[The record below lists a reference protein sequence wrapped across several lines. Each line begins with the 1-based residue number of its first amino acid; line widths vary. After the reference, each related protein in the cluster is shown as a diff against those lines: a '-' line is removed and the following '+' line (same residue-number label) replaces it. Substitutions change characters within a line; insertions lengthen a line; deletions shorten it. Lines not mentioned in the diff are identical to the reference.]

1 MSELPLPGADPVPPR
16 SGRRPR
22 LIVTDLD
29 GTFLSPD
36 GTVSDLNAAAV
47 KAAQA
52 ADVPVVFATGR
63 PVRWLEVIADLPGA
77 HPIVIAS
84 NGAVLFDQG
93 TGRTLRR
100 LSLDPDVVRNAISSI
115 RNAFPEAALA
125 LESGT
130 HFGHEAHYVTLPAS
144 ARSMSAAADRG
155 VSVVDVA
162 ELAAEGGHV
171 KLLVQHPTLRSE
183 ELLERVRPLLG
194 DRLLATHSGFTR
206 PDLGEAGLLEISA
219 GGVSKATMLAYCCEG
234 LGVAA
239 EDVAGFGD
247 MPNDVDMLSWV
258 GMPHLVANA
267 HPSLHGRYPMV
278 PSNADSGVGRTI
290 LGWLE

>member
-1 MSELPLPGADPVPPR
+1 VTASTPAAPAEG
-16 SGRRPR
+16 RPR

-36 GTVSDLNAAAV
+36 GTVSAINAAAV

-52 ADVPVVFATGR
+52 ADIPVVFATGR

-84 NGAVLFDQG
+84 NGAVLYDQG
-93 TGRTLRR
+93 NDETLRR
-100 LSLDPDVVRNAISSI
+100 ITLDPAVVGRAITAI
-115 RNAFPEAALA
+115 RAAVPEAALA

-130 HFGHEAHYVTLPAS
+130 SFGYERHYAILWAGDRPAEELVGLGIGV
-144 ARSMSAAADRG
+144 ADI
-155 VSVVDVA
+155 DQ
-162 ELAAEGGHV
+162 LATTGDHV
-171 KLLVQHPTLRSE
+171 KLLVQHPTLPSDV
-183 ELLERVRPLLG
+183 LLERVRPLLG
-194 DRLLATHSGFTR
+194 DDLLATHSGFTR
-206 PDLGEAGLLEISA
+206 PDRGEAGLLEISA
-219 GGVSKATMLAYCCEG
+219 GGVNKASMLAYCCEQ
-234 LGVAA
+234 LGVVAV
-239 EDVAGFGD
+239 DVAGFGD

-258 GMPHLVANA
+258 GMPHVVANA
-267 HPSLHGRYPMV
+267 HPALRERYPVV